1 VNFAEMVKET
11 FNMLVSP
18 LTNVS
23 LFEDGRRSDRLAERA
38 ETIGI
43 ALRRLQHSAGVP

>member
-1 VNFAEMVKET
+1 MDAVLIVI
-11 FNMLVSP
+11 
-18 LTNVS
+18 
-23 LFEDGRRSDRLAERA
+23 AERA